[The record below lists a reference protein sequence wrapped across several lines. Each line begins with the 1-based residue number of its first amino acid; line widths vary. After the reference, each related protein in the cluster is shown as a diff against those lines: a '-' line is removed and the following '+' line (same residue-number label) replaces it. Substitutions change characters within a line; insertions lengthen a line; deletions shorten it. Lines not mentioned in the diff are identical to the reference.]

1 MIGDSSPVLYKAELG
16 EALRRAREQV
26 GLERED
32 AARALGCSV
41 SKIRTIE
48 RGQVSIRPAELRDL
62 LDEYRVDPAERAD
75 MEHLADLARQRK
87 PRTPWGS
94 AVPDRLRRFFA
105 AEETAAVIQVYQPA
119 LFQGLVQTES
129 YARAVIG
136 TNSSLSRDDV
146 DRLVQARLARQT
158 VLTAGRPPK
167 VRLVVDEHVLRT
179 SIGGHEVM
187 AEQVRHVADLARR
200 EVVEVHIIPTSAGAH
215 AGIGA
220 PAFLILTPPGRPSV
234 VYVETLT
241 DGLFVDEPERISRYE
256 AVMTEMNATALTAA
270 ESISLMDTVVAE
282 L

>member
-119 LFQGLVQTES
+119 LFHGLVQTES

-136 TNSSLSRDDV
+136 TNSSLSREDA
-146 DRLVQARLARQT
+146 DRLVQARLARQA
-158 VLTAGRPPK
+158 LFAAERPP
-167 VRLVVDEHVLRT
+167 VVHLLLDEHVLHLPV
-179 SIGGHEVM
+179 GGREVM

-200 EVVEVHIIPTSAGAH
+200 GVVEVRVIPMSVGAH
-215 AGIGA
+215 AGVGA
-220 PAFLILTPPGRPSV
+220 PLFTILTPPGRPNV
-234 VYVETLT
+234 VYAETLT
-241 DGLFVDEPERISRYE
+241 DGLFIDDPERIGRYE
-256 AVMTEMNATALTAA
+256 AVMAEMNATALTPA
-270 ESISLMDTVVAE
+270 ESLSLMDTVMAQP
-282 L
+282 